1 MLMSESGNV
10 IVTGQSDPEPSR
22 PPTGPVM
29 FGTAVLLASVLVA
42 LGFVGEPSATGDVAD
57 ETRTAEVASIPSTAP
72 TSLVTTTTTTRAP
85 SLDTPLGVEVIALDD
100 LAGKS
105 PAMLLAEL
113 IQPPEL
119 RIVSHLVES
128 QGAVYAFGPTTEL
141 GELPAGLIGARW
153 DGMWTAPTEVVPP
166 DELVV
171 AVAGGD
177 PGLVVVS
184 LPVARTSIPFFGPGF
199 GPTVVRTS
207 PDGANWSEVRL
218 VAADGSEVQVNSVVV
233 GTSDTWLFGQLVSPQ
248 YHQIIGALPPA
259 YADLVREGRLL
270 MTPND
275 ARSVGLYAASFL
287 TEVASF
293 RLEDLGID
301 EPSDW
306 VANPTRVAIRSTDL
320 ETFAEIT
327 TDLPPVYLAF
337 SDPEGRPYAV
347 SDGGVWRYEGD
358 AWDQV
363 VDSGIE
369 AIGNAAAFDARVFAY
384 MYSRFGPEI
393 RIYSSDGETGRLRFA
408 GEQLFETGPVSPVAG
423 LEGVLFAFAPPV
435 EFEFEDLAVASH
447 PNGREVIAARNTNQ
461 YQVRDADGGLIALAS
476 MWGSDRRIRFV
487 VETETLEILDDEG
500 VVAGTVTLQQLS
512 DAVAA
517 QSLPRVTHG
526 GGFLY
531 SDGADWSFV
540 PMEDLPG
547 VNDEAVGV
555 AAAVGIDQGF
565 IVASGPPFPWST
577 TDRPSRLW
585 IMAP

>member
-1 MLMSESGNV
+1 MSESGNV

-207 PDGANWSEVRL
+207 PDGA
-218 VAADGSEVQVNSVVV
+218 
-233 GTSDTWLFGQLVSPQ
+233 
-248 YHQIIGALPPA
+248 
-259 YADLVREGRLL
+259 
-270 MTPND
+270 
-275 ARSVGLYAASFL
+275 
-287 TEVASF
+287 
-293 RLEDLGID
+293 
-301 EPSDW
+301 
-306 VANPTRVAIRSTDL
+306 
-320 ETFAEIT
+320 
-327 TDLPPVYLAF
+327 
-337 SDPEGRPYAV
+337 
-347 SDGGVWRYEGD
+347 
-358 AWDQV
+358 
-363 VDSGIE
+363 
-369 AIGNAAAFDARVFAY
+369 
-384 MYSRFGPEI
+384 
-393 RIYSSDGETGRLRFA
+393 
-408 GEQLFETGPVSPVAG
+408 
-423 LEGVLFAFAPPV
+423 
-435 EFEFEDLAVASH
+435 
-447 PNGREVIAARNTNQ
+447 
-461 YQVRDADGGLIALAS
+461 
-476 MWGSDRRIRFV
+476 
-487 VETETLEILDDEG
+487 
-500 VVAGTVTLQQLS
+500 
-512 DAVAA
+512 
-517 QSLPRVTHG
+517 
-526 GGFLY
+526 
-531 SDGADWSFV
+531 
-540 PMEDLPG
+540 
-547 VNDEAVGV
+547 
-555 AAAVGIDQGF
+555 
-565 IVASGPPFPWST
+565 
-577 TDRPSRLW
+577 
-585 IMAP
+585 